1 MYRSLLILTFFIGRD
16 LQTNLI
22 ICTILFSCAVC
33 AIFLIAY
40 VSSLLI
46 RRRDNEI
53 QRIKDERESL
63 LIRILFDE
71 NSKELN
77 NDLLASLNE
86 FKSKEKRIH
95 LRKRKRKLLRQMMI
109 DEMLNMKKNLSGVG
123 VEDLYRLYELLGLQ
137 EDSYQ
142 KLISK
147 KYQLIV
153 MGIRELSEMNCHIHY
168 RFIYRCTNH
177 IQEDV
182 RIEAQVAVVRLFG
195 VKGLR
200 FLSRVTYPISEWQQ
214 MTLLHLLNNMK
225 NEKPKGI
232 DNWLDSKNDSVIIFS
247 LRLADKYN
255 CFELLGKI
263 QRFLHYPNDLVKIQS
278 IFCLRNI
285 YDENTEFQLLAYYQ
299 IVNKPVKLAVLDVLQ
314 SLSTQ
319 NSLFFLRRQL
329 VNNNDVEICFAVLK
343 VLHTLSDR
351 MDIINTI
358 EKKPEIIESIMQMLD
373 QIEGERQLYS

>member
-1 MYRSLLILTFFIGRD
+1 MYRSILILSFFIGRD
-16 LQTNLI
+16 LQTDLI

-33 AIFLIAY
+33 SIFLIAY

-77 NDLLASLNE
+77 NDLLVNLNE

-95 LRKRKRKLLRQMMI
+95 LRKKKRKLLRQMMI
-109 DEMLNMKKNLSGVG
+109 DEMLNLKKNLSGVG
-123 VEDLYRLYELLGLQ
+123 VEDLYRLYEILGLH

-147 KYQLIV
+147 KYHLMV
-153 MGIRELSEMNCHIHY
+153 MGIRELSEMNCHIYY

-299 IVNKPVKLAVLDVLQ
+299 IVNKTVQLAVLDVLQ

-319 NSLFFLRRQL
+319 NSLFFLRQQL
-329 VNNNDVEICFAVLK
+329 VNNDDVEICFAVLK

-373 QIEGERQLYS
+373 QIEGEKQLYS